1 LKKEGETMSISNY
14 DIMKNQM
21 QAEFLKYDQPKMIDK
36 FSLKHDADYLYL
48 PFVGQEYRIDRQSG
62 LVEALLSEDDKPQI
76 KEAGFEEAMSIY
88 DLLCC
93 SKDSCQLSGEFVSL
107 NRLPGTV
114 HSSVPGTAMFREAAE
129 FFDQHLPEL
138 PDACEALGGTP
149 EKVGDVAYRLPVFDF
164 LDVQLQFWAS
174 DEEFQANLQFLWDRN
189 IQDFIHYETTFYV
202 AGHLI
207 RRLQEQIKE

>member
-1 LKKEGETMSISNY
+1 
-14 DIMKNQM
+14 
-21 QAEFLKYDQPKMIDK
+21 
-36 FSLKHDADYLYL
+36 
-48 PFVGQEYRIDRQSG
+48 
-62 LVEALLSEDDKPQI
+62 
-76 KEAGFEEAMSIY
+76 
-88 DLLCC
+88 
-93 SKDSCQLSGEFVSL
+93 
-107 NRLPGTV
+107 
-114 HSSVPGTAMFREAAE
+114 MFREAAE

-138 PDACEALGGTP
+138 ARACEALSGTP

-174 DEEFQANLQFLWDRN
+174 DEEFPANLQFLWDRN